1 MSGATY
7 REVQVKGALNAVK
20 GMPFEWSLNP
30 FLGCVHACS
39 YCFARA
45 YHARYRERN
54 VGTDFDRDIEVRVNI
69 ADVLRHELR
78 QPREG
83 SLAIGTATDPYQP
96 IEGKYRLT
104 RRCLEALVERPL
116 STSIITKGPLIVRDI
131 DVLSELDRKA
141 DLTIY
146 FSVPCVDEDV
156 VRRTDPGTA
165 PARQRLRA
173 LARLREAG
181 LDAAVLCMPV
191 LPGISDSEESLDRA
205 ARAASSEMS
214 SSSTRRT
221 PPAVA
226 AMARSETH
234 HGTRIPR
241 SRSRDSAPGP
251 ARSRAQAT
259 AMFVAG
265 SSAPPWLTQMGL
277 SPWPFRHATIIGAVA
292 TIGPS
297 GKRSPSAVSAPPV
310 ISPAPAT
317 SAHLSTGR
325 MPRPS

>member
-205 ARAASSEMS
+205 ARAASEAGA
-214 SSSTRRT
+214 TAFRHR
-221 PPAVA
+221 PLKIDAEIRDYYFEFL
-226 AMARSETH
+226 AREFPTLL
-234 HGTRIPR
+234 PR
-241 SRSRDSAPGP
+241 YSALYAGGNHP
-251 ARSRAQAT
+251 ARDYERELEERVARVSRAYE
-259 AMFVAG
+259 FRER
-265 SSAPPWLTQMGL
+265 PPRAREPDARARQLELTM
-277 SPWPFRHATIIGAVA
+277 
-292 TIGPS
+292 
-297 GKRSPSAVSAPPV
+297 
-310 ISPAPAT
+310 
-317 SAHLSTGR
+317 
-325 MPRPS
+325 